1 MNCTEC
7 KELLVEYI
15 EGLLDESQKQAVSEH
30 LNSCR
35 TCQAEIEQLT
45 SLHDRLVNNGK
56 NVSQNKLE
64 DKVMDNIVREQNVR
78 LKAADKAGSALKLR
92 SIIMKS
98 PMTKIAIAAVI
109 IIAVLIGINPF
120 GSTITFADV
129 IEPILNA
136 KTVILDLIVGSDE
149 SGPTMHEIVVDQ
161 RIRRTMSNMPTLV
174 QILDFESGEML
185 VLENE
190 GNTATYADIKG
201 YIQEGTQNYVE
212 FLRQV
217 ITKVQ
222 EGQVEKIGEK
232 VIDGQKVIGFVG
244 RGPNEE
250 VTIWADPETAH
261 PIRIELELGQMYSIM
276 KNLEFDAQ
284 VDPALVSMEIPAGYQ
299 LQNNSLDLTGA
310 TEEDLIETLRIW
322 AEIIGDGIFPESV
335 DSQNV
340 IAEVPVLIEK
350 LKGMNIPAEEGT
362 EIGINF
368 GRGMIFHQ
376 IINTQGTWHYAG
388 EGVKFGDADTP
399 IFWYQMEGSPTYRVI
414 YGDLHVEDVKPENLP
429 K

>member
-15 EGLLDESQKQAVSEH
+15 EGFLDESHKQAVSEH

-45 SLHDRLVNNGK
+45 NLHDRLVNNGN
-56 NVSQNKLE
+56 NVSQNNLE
-64 DKVMDNIVREQNVR
+64 DKIMDNIVREQNVR

-98 PMTKIAIAAVI
+98 PMTKIAAAAVI

-161 RIRRTMSNMPTLV
+161 RIRRTMSNIPTLV
-174 QILDFESGEML
+174 QILDLETGEML

-190 GNTATYADIKG
+190 GNTAFYADIKG
-201 YIQEGTQNYVE
+201 GIQEGTQNYVK

-217 ITKVQ
+217 IENVK
-222 EGQVEKIGEK
+222 EGHVEKIGEK

-244 RGPNEE
+244 RSPNEK
-250 VTIWADPETAH
+250 VTIWADPKTAH
-261 PIRIELELGQMYSIM
+261 PIRIELEIGQMYSIM
-276 KNLEFDAQ
+276 KNLEFDTQ
-284 VDPALVSMEIPAGYQ
+284 VDPALVSMEVPDGYQ
-299 LQNNSLDLTGA
+299 LQDNSLDLTGA
-310 TEEDLIETLRIW
+310 NEEDFIETLRIW
-322 AEIIGDGIFPESV
+322 AEIIGDGVFPEYV

-340 IAEVPVLIEK
+340 LKEVPTLVEK
-350 LKGMNIPAEEGT
+350 LKGMNISEEEGT
-362 EIGINF
+362 QIGINF

-376 IINTQGTWHYAG
+376 EINSQGTWHYAG

-414 YGDLHVEDVKPENLP
+414 YGDLHVEDVTPENLP

>member
-30 LNSCR
+30 LNNCR
-35 TCQAEIEQLT
+35 SCQAEIEQLT
-45 SLHDRLVNNGK
+45 SLHNRLVNNGN
-56 NVSQNKLE
+56 NVSQKNLE
-64 DKVMDNIVREQNVR
+64 DKVMDNIVREQSSR
-78 LKAADKAGSALKLR
+78 LKAVDKAGSALKLR

-98 PMTKIAIAAVI
+98 PMIKIAAAAVI

-129 IEPILNA
+129 VEPILNA
-136 KTVILDLIVGSDE
+136 KTVILDLIAGSDE
-149 SGPTMHEIVVDQ
+149 SGPIMHEIVVDQ
-161 RIRRTMSNMPTLV
+161 RIRRTMSNMPTLI
-174 QILDFESGEML
+174 QILDLESGEML

-190 GNTATYADIKG
+190 GNTAFYADIKG
-201 YIQEGTQNYVE
+201 GIQEGTQNYVK

-217 ITKVQ
+217 IENVK
-222 EGQVEKIGEK
+222 EGNVEKIGEK

-244 RGPNEE
+244 RSPNEE
-250 VTIWADPETAH
+250 VTIWADPKTAH

-284 VDPALVSMEIPAGYQ
+284 VDPSLVSMEVPDGYQ
-299 LQNNSLDLTGA
+299 LQDNSLDLTGA
-310 TEEDLIETLRIW
+310 SEEDLIETLRIW
-322 AEIIGDGIFPESV
+322 AEIIGDGVFPEYV

-340 IAEVPVLIEK
+340 LKELPTLVEK
-350 LKGMNIPAEEGT
+350 LKEMEISEEEGT
-362 EIGINF
+362 KIGINF

-376 IINTQGTWHYAG
+376 MINSKGTWHYAG

-399 IFWYQMEGSPTYRVI
+399 VFWYQMEGSPTYRVI

-429 K
+429 N